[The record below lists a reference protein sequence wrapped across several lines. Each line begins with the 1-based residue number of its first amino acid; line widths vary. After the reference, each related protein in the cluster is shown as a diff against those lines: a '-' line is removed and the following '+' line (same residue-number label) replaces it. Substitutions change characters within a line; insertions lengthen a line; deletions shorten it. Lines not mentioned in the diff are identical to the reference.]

1 MTDRLIHVYI
11 IPSDPGKL
19 IECVGASDST
29 KLSTVTAML
38 NTKVLNCQSLVL
50 TFISCTRSGTYY
62 VAKQRMFE
70 QHNY

>member
-50 TFISCTRSGTYY
+50 TFIS
-62 VAKQRMFE
+62 
-70 QHNY
+70 